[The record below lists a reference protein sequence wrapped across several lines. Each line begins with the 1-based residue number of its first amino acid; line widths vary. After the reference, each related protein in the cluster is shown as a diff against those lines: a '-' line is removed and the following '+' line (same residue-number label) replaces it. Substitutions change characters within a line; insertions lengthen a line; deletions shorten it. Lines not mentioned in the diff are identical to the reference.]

1 VTVKAI
7 VFDYKTLF
15 SRGTAVTAEMQATL
29 RWAEDCGLRICI
41 LTTDAMDVSTLC
53 AQHGYPEPDL
63 HVQQADVPQRKNRG
77 SHLWID
83 VVAAGLGVDNHDL
96 LYVGSTSMDWRTA
109 INSGVFYLHAKW
121 CGPNRDKCFVIES
134 PRDIAG
140 YITQF
145 LTPGP
150 RFSFR
155 YDDAGRKLAL
165 RSVLPASA
173 TLPAGPPERS
183 FKLQDVFTHHRPIG
197 VGQSKASDMLT
208 LHAMSSLYV
217 EGMLPKGALF
227 CVYPSSKVGR
237 LSEELEQFVKP
248 AASLVHGYYK
258 ADLLIRAVEA
268 PDTSLARWK
277 ARRDGLPSP
286 VSIVNQIH
294 TVHLGSKY
302 RNKIKDKTVIVFD
315 DFTTTGSSLEWA
327 RNLFVAAGARQIIAL
342 TIGKYS
348 TRYATYDPKPG
359 VSIDPFALSTLG
371 LNDFTELTHQLP
383 EDSANS
389 SKIVELF
396 NREINDLVW

>member
-1 VTVKAI
+1 MTVKAI
-7 VFDYKTLF
+7 VFDYKTMF
-15 SRGTAVTAEMQATL
+15 SRETAVIAEMQAIL
-29 RWAEDCGLRICI
+29 WWARDCGLRVCI
-41 LTTDAMDVSTLC
+41 LTTDAMAVSTLC

-83 VVAAGLGVDNHDL
+83 VVAAGLGVANHDL

-109 INSGVFYLHAKW
+109 INSGVFYLHANW
-121 CGPNRDKCFVIES
+121 CRPNREKCFVIES

-145 LTPGP
+145 LMPGP

-155 YDDAGRKLAL
+155 YDDPGRKLAL

-173 TLPAGPPERS
+173 TLPASSPTGS
-183 FKLQDVFTHHRPIG
+183 FKLQDVFTYHKSIG

-208 LHAMSSLYV
+208 FHAISSLYV
-217 EGMLPKGALF
+217 EGMLPKGAYF
-227 CVYPSSKVGR
+227 CVYPSSKVGK

-258 ADLLIRAVEA
+258 DDLLIRAAEA
-268 PDTSLARWK
+268 PDTSLARVN
-277 ARRDGLPSP
+277 ARRAGLPSP
-286 VSIVNQIH
+286 VSIANQIH
-294 TVHLGSKY
+294 TVHLGPSY
-302 RNKIKDKTVIVFD
+302 RYKVKDKTVIVFD

-327 RNLFVAAGARQIIAL
+327 RNLFVAAGARQVIAL

-359 VSIDPFALSTLG
+359 VSIDPFTLSTLG
-371 LNDFTELTHQLP
+371 LHDFTELTHQLP
-383 EDSANS
+383 EDSGNS
-389 SKIVELF
+389 SKMVELF
-396 NREINDLVW
+396 NREINDLAW